1 MIFLYKLKKNK
12 WSVFFISIVLLFT
25 IFVYFQQPDN
35 IKFKNE
41 YEKNSD
47 IYGELIIPE
56 ENPMKYIN
64 VKEAVSLLQSGTGI
78 IYIGF
83 PECPYCRQV
92 VPFLI
97 QAAERANVE
106 EIYYLNITKYN
117 NEFKVENGEVKKAKK
132 EKAGYYEL
140 LEELKDITKELWITE
155 GSFRYLV
162 EEKRIASPTVLK
174 VQNGEWEEFDMMT
187 ITEIKQNEEKTEE
200 EKQEE
205 IIQKIVDF
213 FQKHLQYLE
222 K

>member
-1 MIFLYKLKKNK
+1 MKFGGGGEDMKKIKCTCIVFL
-12 WSVFFISIVLLFT
+12 IVVIAIGLF
-25 IFVYFQQPDN
+25 VRSKDN

-47 IYGELIIPE
+47 IYGELIIQK
-56 ENPMKYIN
+56 ENPMKYTN
-64 VKEAVSLLQSGTGI
+64 AKEAVNLLQSGSGI

-106 EIYYLNITKYN
+106 EIYYLNINKYN

-174 VQNGEWEEFDMMT
+174 VQNGEWKEFDMMT
-187 ITEIKQNEEKTEE
+187 ITEIKQNEEKIEE

-213 FQKHLQYLE
+213 FQKHLQ
-222 K
+222 